1 METPFW
7 LTVATLPH
15 FIAAWIAHTHGHPLY
30 AVIITASTLASVA
43 WHATGSQEGSAKE
56 WTDLILSLAWGV
68 ADTCLC
74 PRSIIPNLI
83 VVFLRPVMARAGTH
97 RQWHLISA
105 VKAAAVAA
113 AV

>member
-7 LTVATLPH
+7 LTLTTLPH
-15 FIAAWIAHTHGHPLY
+15 FIAAWIAHTHGNPLY
-30 AVIITASTLASVA
+30 AVIISASTLASVA
-43 WHATGSQEGSAKE
+43 WYATGSEKGTAKE
-56 WTDLILSLAWGV
+56 WTDLILALAWGV

-83 VVFLRPVMARAGTH
+83 VAGLRPVMAQGH
-97 RQWHLISA
+97 WHLISA
-105 VKAAAVAA
+105 LKAAAVAA